1 MLEILNNVVTNDY
14 FIMVV
19 LVGVVFALVRVW
31 DYVKIKYKI
40 SKEDV
45 DFVINGITVGD
56 NLLRKMGIL
65 DQENSKQVTRIIIDA
80 IAFVKTLEFDSDSD
94 KVESAFTYYKE
105 LVRDLD
111 IQMDEEN
118 DMLVRLTFEKI
129 LLK

>member
-56 NLLRKMGIL
+56 SLLRKMGIL

-111 IQMDEEN
+111 IQMDEED